1 MTGAPPPCQRL
12 ARSSRPPGR
21 RMFHVENLYLNQN
34 QVALTTLKP
43 VIPGLDTT
51 WSGGMQVPER
61 AVIRST

>member
-21 RMFHVENLYLNQN
+21 RENLYLNQN